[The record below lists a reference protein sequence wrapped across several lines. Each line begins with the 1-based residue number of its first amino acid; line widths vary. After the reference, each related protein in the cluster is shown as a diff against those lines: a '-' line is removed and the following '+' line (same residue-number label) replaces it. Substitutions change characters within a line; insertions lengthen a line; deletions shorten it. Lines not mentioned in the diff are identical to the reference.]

1 MPVVLTP
8 HPGEMAR
15 LTSKSVAEVQSNRV
29 GIAKDFAVKYGVTV
43 VLKGANTVVTDGE
56 TVLINTTGNPAMAMG
71 GTGDMLSGIIG
82 SFVAQ
87 GINTFDSAMAGV
99 YIHGCAGDE
108 AVCRLSQRG
117 ITVFDMIERLGAL
130 MSEY

>member
-1 MPVVLTP
+1 M
-8 HPGEMAR
+8 
-15 LTSKSVAEVQSNRV
+15 
-29 GIAKDFAVKYGVTV
+29 
-43 VLKGANTVVTDGE
+43 
-56 TVLINTTGNPAMAMG
+56 
-71 GTGDMLSGIIG
+71 GDMLSGIIG

-99 YIHGCAGDE
+99 YIHGIAGDE